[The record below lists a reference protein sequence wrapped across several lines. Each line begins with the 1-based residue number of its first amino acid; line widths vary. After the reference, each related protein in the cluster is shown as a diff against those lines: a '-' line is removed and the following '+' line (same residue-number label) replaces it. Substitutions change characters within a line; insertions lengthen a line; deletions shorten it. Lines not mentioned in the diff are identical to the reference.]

1 MVLYDIS
8 MAIEPGMAVYK
19 NKAEKKPLIETMR
32 DFSKD
37 TVYESRLGM
46 DMHTGTH
53 IDMPLHMIPS
63 GDTSDYWSP
72 ENMFTAC
79 AVLDFTDLPADHIT
93 SYDLQQKEESMQNS
107 GLAPGLYKTVLLK
120 TKNSLEDEFKASF
133 AYLDKSGADYL
144 VKKEIVGVGIDALG
158 IERNQPGHETH
169 KTLLGSG
176 IWIIEG
182 LRLKD
187 VPEGVYILAVMPLKI
202 MKVEALPAR
211 AVLLAV
217 DSLLIN
223 KS

>member
-19 NKAEKKPLIETMR
+19 NKAEKKPLIETVR
-32 DFSKD
+32 DFSKE

-79 AVLDFTDLPADHIT
+79 IVLDFTDSPADHIT
-93 SYDLQQKEESMQNS
+93 SHDLEQKEESMQTS
-107 GLAPGLYKTVLLK
+107 EIAPGLYKTVLLK
-120 TKNSLEDEFKASF
+120 TKNSLEDAFKASF
-133 AYLDKSGADYL
+133 TYLDKSGADYL

-169 KTLLGSG
+169 KTLLGSN

-182 LRLKD
+182 LRLKN
-187 VPEGVYILAVMPLKI
+187 VPEGEYILAVMPLKI
-202 MKVEALPAR
+202 KKVEALPAR
-211 AVLLAV
+211 AVLLAA
-217 DSLLIN
+217 DSRLIN
-223 KS
+223 NF

>member
-19 NKAEKKPLIETMR
+19 NKAEKKPLIETVR
-32 DFSKD
+32 DFS
-37 TVYESRLGM
+37 TGSVYESRLGM

-63 GDTSDYWSP
+63 GGTSDYWP
-72 ENMFTAC
+72 EENMFTAC
-79 AVLDFTDLPADHIT
+79 KVLDFTDLTADHIT
-93 SYDLQQKEESMQNS
+93 SNDLGQKEESMQTS
-107 GLAPGLYKTVLLK
+107 GFSSDLYKTVLLK
-120 TKNSLEDEFKASF
+120 TKNSLENEFKKTF
-133 AYLDKSGADYL
+133 TYLDKTGAHYL

-158 IERNQPGHETH
+158 IERNQPEHDTH

-187 VPEGVYILAVMPLKI
+187 VPEGEYILAVMPLKI
-202 MKVEALPAR
+202 RGVEAMPAR
-211 AVLLAV
+211 AVLLPA
-217 DSLLIN
+217 DTLLIN
-223 KS
+223 KA